1 MSLLGSIFST
11 AGNIGATSMT
21 NSMNKT
27 IADQNLAFQR
37 ENLEYQKALQQQIF
51 DREDTAYQR
60 KVNDLISAGLNPA
73 LAVSGAGSGAG
84 SIVSTSAPQNTM
96 NYKAPSIVPL
106 GSVLDTL
113 SSIQQIKNMQVQTQN
128 ARKQGNYIDA
138 LTSKANAE
146 ATGITF
152 NNGILS
158 KTQEDKIRAITYQ
171 TDMLQK
177 QKEMLDRQAELNR
190 IGFNFSLGNSVINN
204 FKTSNAPFLRELQ
217 LKQDMQQLQY
227 ENLQESLK
235 SKKNNNN
242 AFWWNFGIDN
252 FSKLLNSLS
261 GAFGTGI
268 NSYNTLMRMSYFGF

>member
-1 MSLLGSIFST
+1 MSLIGSVFST
-11 AGNIGATSMT
+11 IGNIGATSMT
-21 NSMNKT
+21 NSMNKK
-27 IADQNLAFQR
+27 IADQNLAFQQ

-51 DREDTAYQR
+51 NREDTAYQR
-60 KVNDLISAGLNPA
+60 KVNDLVAAGLNPA
-73 LAVSGAGSGAG
+73 LASSGAGSGAG

-96 NYKAPSIVPL
+96 NYKAPSIVSL

-113 SSIQQIKNMQVQTQN
+113 SSIQQIKNMQVQMQN

-158 KTQEDKIRAITYQ
+158 KTQEDKIKSITYQ

-190 IGFNFSLGNSVINN
+190 ISYNFSLGNSVMNN
-204 FKTSNAPFLRELQ
+204 FKSSNAPFLRELQ

-227 ENLQESLK
+227 QNLQESLK

-242 AFWWNFGIDN
+242 AFWWNFGLDS
-252 FSKLLNSLS
+252 FSKLLNSFS
-261 GAFGTGI
+261 GALGNGI
-268 NSYNTLMRMSYFGF
+268 DAYKLLMGKSHFGF

>member
-1 MSLLGSIFST
+1 MGLIGSVFST
-11 AGNIGATSMT
+11 IGNIGATSMT
-21 NSMNKT
+21 NAMNKK
-27 IADQNLAFQR
+27 IADQNLAFQQ

-51 DREDTAYQR
+51 NREDTAYQR
-60 KVNDLISAGLNPA
+60 KVNDLVSAGLNPA
-73 LAVSGAGSGAG
+73 LAGSGAGSGAG

-113 SSIQQIKNMQVQTQN
+113 SSLKQLKNIDIQMEN

-146 ATGITF
+146 TAGITF
-152 NNGILS
+152 NNGILDR
-158 KTQEDKIRAITYQ
+158 TQEDKIKSITYQ

-190 IGFNFSLGNSVINN
+190 ISYNFSLGNSVMNN
-204 FKTSNAPFLRELQ
+204 FKSPNAPFLRELQ

-227 ENLQESLK
+227 KNLQESLK
-235 SKKNNNN
+235 SKKNANN
-242 AFWWNFGIDN
+242 AFWWNFGIDA
-252 FSKLLNSLS
+252 FSKLNNSFGGVLKNAGYLNMIL
-261 GAFGTGI
+261 G
-268 NSYNTLMRMSYFGF
+268 GF